1 MAAGVY
7 AANVTGLFAISAL
20 YVTRLK
26 SVNSG
31 QSVAST
37 AVHHA
42 SNSRRRSAA
51 RGEVGHRAYSS
62 ASGAKGR
69 RVELSLGSPVA

>member
-7 AANVTGLFAISAL
+7 AASVTGLFATSAL
-20 YVTRLK
+20 CVTWLK

-31 QSVAST
+31 RSVAST

-51 RGEVGHRAYSS
+51 RGEVGNRAYSS